1 MKPFILFVC
10 TGNICRSPMAAALLT
25 AHARAY
31 GDGDKYRI
39 ESAGTWG
46 VNGQPASGDAQ
57 LTMQKR
63 GLSLDGHIAR
73 TVTPELVEKADLIIV
88 MTRSHRD
95 ALTSEFPGTRRKLHL
110 MSELGGL
117 EYDIS
122 DPYGHSLQTYETCAA
137 DLTTLIERG
146 YLQISD
152 WLGPVQDAP
161 PSNQTQTNSQ

>member
-10 TGNICRSPMAAALLT
+10 TGNICRSPMAAALLR
-25 AHARAY
+25 AHAHML

-46 VNGQPASGDAQ
+46 VNGQPASSNAQ
-57 LTMQKR
+57 LTMQER

-73 TVTPELVEKADLIIV
+73 TVTRELVEQADLIIV

-95 ALTSEFPGTRRKLHL
+95 ALSSEFPTTRRKLHL

-122 DPYGHSLQTYETCAA
+122 DPYGHSLQTYETCAD
-137 DLTTLIERG
+137 DLTSLIERG
-146 YLQISD
+146 YSQISD
-152 WLGPVQDAP
+152 WLGPIPGASS
-161 PSNQTQTNSQ
+161 SNQAQSKSQ